1 MERISIVT
9 SGQRALRDGKIV
21 GGGPVVARRQA
32 LALAGLGCGVRLIDL
47 ATVPDGPSRKVE
59 TWQWGEASGVAV
71 ESWELFTDS
80 VEPFGE
86 KSVAAAEQVL
96 GAYATDSGPV
106 LVQDALLGSVAA
118 AARRLNLPA
127 IWQPNDYSFV
137 CARSWLLTGAGRRC
151 EVEAAREVCGRCQLK
166 GRGAFETAVLHAF
179 YLANRCGF
187 ASTPIH
193 VGRLVEAAGNRGAHA
208 RPFVASFSHFI
219 AQSQPMFDVLVRYGA
234 APESILRVDYG
245 VEPPRQAM
253 GGRLRKRERITF
265 AYIARPTF
273 EKGLHLV
280 LEAWAKLPPEI
291 VSRARLLV
299 YSPIGSAS
307 KFQRQRLEAALRQ
320 CVNVEVRNESVSS
333 RLDEVYQEIDVAVQ
347 PSLWPDHN
355 SQTILEAMARGVP
368 VIVPRHTSFGY
379 GLVRDGEN
387 GLLVD
392 LDKPGSVGAAI
403 ERCVADEGLFAKL
416 QSSPPHNFTDTD
428 WAERVLR
435 WLLSWAA
442 PRVREPNEQL

>member
-1 MERISIVT
+1 LESLSIVT
-9 SGQRALRDGKIV
+9 SGQRALRDGRIV

-47 ATVPDGPSRKVE
+47 AAVPDGPSRKVE
-59 TWQWGEASGVAV
+59 TWQWGEASGVTV
-71 ESWELFTDS
+71 ESWELFADA
-80 VEPFGE
+80 VDAFGE
-86 KSVAAAEQVL
+86 QSVAAAEQVL
-96 GAYATDSGPV
+96 ASYGAGAGPF

-118 AARRLNLPA
+118 ASRRLKLPA

-137 CARSWLLTGAGRRC
+137 CARSWLLTGSGRRC
-151 EVEAAREVCGRCQLK
+151 EVEAGRDVCGGCQLK
-166 GRGAFETAVLHAF
+166 GRGVFETAVLHAF
-179 YLANRCGF
+179 FLANRCGF

-193 VGRLVEAAGNRGAHA
+193 VGRLVEAAGNRGGNA
-208 RPFVASFSHFI
+208 RGFVGSFSHFI
-219 AQSQPMFDVLVRYGA
+219 AQSQPMHDVLVRYGA
-234 APESILRVDYG
+234 SPESILRVDYG
-245 VEPPRQAM
+245 VDPPRQRAD
-253 GGRLRKRERITF
+253 GRLRKRDRITF

-299 YSPIGSAS
+299 YSPIESAS

-320 CVNVEVRNESVSS
+320 CVNVEVRNESVST
-333 RLDEVYQEIDVAVQ
+333 RLDEVYREIDVAVQ
-347 PSLWPDHN
+347 PSLWIDHN
-355 SQTILEAMARGVP
+355 TQTILEALARAVP

-392 LDKPGSVGAAI
+392 LDDQDSLRSAI
-403 ERCVADEGLFAKL
+403 ARCVCEEALFMKL
-416 QSSPPHNFTDTD
+416 QSTQPYNFTDSD
-428 WAERVLR
+428 WARVVLD
-435 WLLSWAA
+435 WLVCL
-442 PRVREPNEQL
+442 PHCRDRGQ